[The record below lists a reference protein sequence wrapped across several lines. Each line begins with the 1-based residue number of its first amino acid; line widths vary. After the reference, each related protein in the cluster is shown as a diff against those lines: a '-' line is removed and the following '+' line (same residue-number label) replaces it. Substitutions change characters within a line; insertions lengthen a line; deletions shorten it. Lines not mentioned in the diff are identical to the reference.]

1 MFWTK
6 RSPAHNPPA
15 TEWTT
20 QPLPAGRRPGRRE
33 REPTHIALDL
43 ARRADR
49 LGYDSFWV
57 AEVTGTEAFSVLG
70 AACQAAPALGLGTG
84 VLPFQVRTPPLL
96 AMAAASLQALARRD
110 ERVHHAAA
118 PAHAAGDRAGA
129 LAAVPDEMV
138 DAINVIGNQ
147 ALVRDRIAE
156 YRLAGVDVPV
166 IFPLTWGT
174 TGQDALETTLRA
186 AIAPPTPAAHGI

>member
-1 MFWTK
+1 
-6 RSPAHNPPA
+6 
-15 TEWTT
+15 
-20 QPLPAGRRPGRRE
+20 
-33 REPTHIALDL
+33 
-43 ARRADR
+43 
-49 LGYDSFWV
+49 
-57 AEVTGTEAFSVLG
+57 
-70 AACQAAPALGLGTG
+70 
-84 VLPFQVRTPPLL
+84 
-96 AMAAASLQALARRD
+96 
-110 ERVHHAAA
+110 
-118 PAHAAGDRAGA
+118 
-129 LAAVPDEMV
+129 MV